1 MEKPTYKVVGNFYNI
16 LNETIVLIKD
26 GREAY
31 LMLEKDYERLPK
43 KWSFS
48 IREEQ
53 HQLTLTITSTSFFP
67 PFAVHTANISIIQ

>member
-43 KWSFS
+43 K
-48 IREEQ
+48 
-53 HQLTLTITSTSFFP
+53 
-67 PFAVHTANISIIQ
+67 